1 MDPNN
6 MADLD
11 IYDVVIDELINDTT
25 IEDMMQEE
33 MEFYQR
39 RANTV
44 RPKRTRKVIE
54 RDREAGN
61 ERLWNDYFSENPVY
75 TEELF
80 RRRFRMRKHVFLRIV
95 GALGSHDPYFLMSVD
110 AVGRQGLSPL
120 QKCTAAIRMLAYG
133 SPADSVDEYVRI
145 GESTAIEC
153 LKNFLEGVCAVF
165 GGTYLRRPNQEDITR
180 LLQWG
185 ESRGFPGQFT
195 RGDHGKPTIML
206 EAVASQ
212 DLWIWHA
219 FFGIAGS
226 NNDINVLNQSPV
238 FNEVLSGNAP
248 MVNFSVNG
256 TMYNMGYYLAD
267 GIYPP
272 WATFVKTIPMPQ
284 GEKRQKFAKRQ
295 EGARK
300 DVERAFGVLQSRF
313 AIVRG
318 PSRFWH
324 PNEMKSI
331 MYACIILHNMIVEDE
346 RNTYRGNF
354 VYDQVNNDILDA
366 EVVSGPIPA
375 FRNILER
382 RAHQIDRSIHHQL
395 QADLVEHIWQLPENE
410 NNEN

>member
-153 LKNFLEGVCAVF
+153 LKNFVEGVCAVF
-165 GGTYLRRPNQEDITR
+165 GETYLRRPNQEDITR

-185 ESRGFPGQFT
+185 ESRGFP
-195 RGDHGKPTIML
+195 
-206 EAVASQ
+206 
-212 DLWIWHA
+212 
-219 FFGIAGS
+219 GS

-331 MYACIILHNMIVEDE
+331 MYACIILHNMCVEDE

>member
-1 MDPNN
+1 MTTSSTRQKKSGDGVYATSSDRSASIEGDEYEATQPATRPLGKKNQKRK
-6 MADLD
+6 AKVGDTTSSDLD
-11 IYDVVIDELINDTT
+11 YVPNSEMIAIGKAKLGFLASFEKLKTEEL
-25 IEDMMQEE
+25 EEE

-153 LKNFLEGVCAVF
+153 LKNFVEGVCAVF
-165 GGTYLRRPNQEDITR
+165 GETYLRRPNQEDITH

-185 ESRGFPGQFT
+185 ESRGFPGMLGSIDCMHWEWKNCPVAWKGQFT

-212 DLWIWHA
+212 DLWICHA

-226 NNDINVLNQSPV
+226 NNDTNVLNQSPV

-300 DVERAFGVLQSRF
+300 DVES
-313 AIVRG
+313 
-318 PSRFWH
+318 
-324 PNEMKSI
+324 
-331 MYACIILHNMIVEDE
+331 
-346 RNTYRGNF
+346 
-354 VYDQVNNDILDA
+354 
-366 EVVSGPIPA
+366 
-375 FRNILER
+375 
-382 RAHQIDRSIHHQL
+382 
-395 QADLVEHIWQLPENE
+395 DLLG
-410 NNEN
+410 

>member
-95 GALGSHDPYFLMSVD
+95 GALGSHDPYFLMYVD

-153 LKNFLEGVCAVF
+153 LKNFVEGVCVVF
-165 GGTYLRRPNQEDITR
+165 GETYLRRPNQEDITR

-185 ESRGFPGQFT
+185 ESRGFPGMLGSIDCMHWEWKNCPVAWKGQFT

-206 EAVASQ
+206 EAVALQ

-219 FFGIAGS
+219 FLGIAGS
-226 NNDINVLNQSPV
+226 NNGINVLNQSPV

-256 TMYNMGYYLAD
+256 TMYNMGYYLVD
-267 GIYPP
+267 GIHPP
-272 WATFVKTIPMPQ
+272 WATFVKTIPMSQ

-295 EGARK
+295 EGARN

-346 RNTYRGNF
+346 PTRTE
-354 VYDQVNNDILDA
+354 VILFM
-366 EVVSGPIPA
+366 I
-375 FRNILER
+375 
-382 RAHQIDRSIHHQL
+382 RSIMTYWML
-395 QADLVEHIWQLPENE
+395 K
-410 NNEN
+410 

>member
-11 IYDVVIDELINDTT
+11 IYNVVIDELINDTT
-25 IEDMMQEE
+25 IKDMMQEE

-153 LKNFLEGVCAVF
+153 LKNFVEGVCAVF
-165 GGTYLRRPNQEDITR
+165 GETYLRRPNQEDITR

-185 ESRGFPGQFT
+185 ESRGFP
-195 RGDHGKPTIML
+195 
-206 EAVASQ
+206 
-212 DLWIWHA
+212 
-219 FFGIAGS
+219 GS

>member
-110 AVGRQGLSPL
+110 AVGRQ
-120 QKCTAAIRMLAYG
+120 
-133 SPADSVDEYVRI
+133 
-145 GESTAIEC
+145 
-153 LKNFLEGVCAVF
+153 VF

-185 ESRGFPGQFT
+185 ESRGFP
-195 RGDHGKPTIML
+195 
-206 EAVASQ
+206 
-212 DLWIWHA
+212 
-219 FFGIAGS
+219 GS

-256 TMYNMGYYLAD
+256 TMTSTKVRPVK
-267 GIYPP
+267 PP
-272 WATFVKTIPMPQ
+272 VK
-284 GEKRQKFAKRQ
+284 
-295 EGARK
+295 
-300 DVERAFGVLQSRF
+300 
-313 AIVRG
+313 
-318 PSRFWH
+318 H
-324 PNEMKSI
+324 
-331 MYACIILHNMIVEDE
+331 
-346 RNTYRGNF
+346 
-354 VYDQVNNDILDA
+354 VYIGSQAGTQLLFPYDIL
-366 EVVSGPIPA
+366 
-375 FRNILER
+375 F
-382 RAHQIDRSIHHQL
+382 
-395 QADLVEHIWQLPENE
+395 
-410 NNEN
+410 

>member
-153 LKNFLEGVCAVF
+153 LKNFVEGVCAVF
-165 GGTYLRRPNQEDITR
+165 GETYLRRPNQEDITR

-185 ESRGFPGQFT
+185 ESRGFP
-195 RGDHGKPTIML
+195 
-206 EAVASQ
+206 
-212 DLWIWHA
+212 
-219 FFGIAGS
+219 GS

-272 WATFVKTIPMPQ
+272 
-284 GEKRQKFAKRQ
+284 
-295 EGARK
+295 
-300 DVERAFGVLQSRF
+300 
-313 AIVRG
+313 
-318 PSRFWH
+318 
-324 PNEMKSI
+324 
-331 MYACIILHNMIVEDE
+331 
-346 RNTYRGNF
+346 
-354 VYDQVNNDILDA
+354 
-366 EVVSGPIPA
+366 
-375 FRNILER
+375 
-382 RAHQIDRSIHHQL
+382 
-395 QADLVEHIWQLPENE
+395 
-410 NNEN
+410 

>member
-6 MADLD
+6 MANLD
-11 IYDVVIDELINDTT
+11 IYDVVINELINDTT

-80 RRRFRMRKHVFLRIV
+80 RQRFRMRKHVFLRIV

-153 LKNFLEGVCAVF
+153 LKNFVEGVCAVF
-165 GGTYLRRPNQEDITR
+165 GETYLRRPNQEDITR

-185 ESRGFPGQFT
+185 ESRGFP
-195 RGDHGKPTIML
+195 
-206 EAVASQ
+206 
-212 DLWIWHA
+212 
-219 FFGIAGS
+219 GS

-267 GIYPP
+267 GIYLP

-300 DVERAFGVLQSRF
+300 DVERAFGILQSRF
-313 AIVRG
+313 AIVHG
-318 PSRFWH
+318 SSRFWH

-366 EVVSGPIPA
+366 EVVSGPIPP

>member
-6 MADLD
+6 MADLN
-11 IYDVVIDELINDTT
+11 IYDIIIDDIMNDTT

-44 RPKRTRKVIE
+44 KPKRTRKVIK
-54 RDREAGN
+54 RDREAEN

-80 RRRFRMRKHVFLRIV
+80 RRRFQMQKHVFLRIV
-95 GALGSHDPYFLMSVD
+95 GALGSHDP
-110 AVGRQGLSPL
+110 
-120 QKCTAAIRMLAYG
+120 
-133 SPADSVDEYVRI
+133 
-145 GESTAIEC
+145 TAIEC
-153 LKNFLEGVCAVF
+153 LKNFVEGVYAVF
-165 GGTYLRRPNQEDITR
+165 
-180 LLQWG
+180 
-185 ESRGFPGQFT
+185 
-195 RGDHGKPTIML
+195 
-206 EAVASQ
+206 
-212 DLWIWHA
+212 
-219 FFGIAGS
+219 GS

-238 FNEVLSGNAP
+238 FNEVLSGNAL
-248 MVNFSVNG
+248 MVNFSVNE

-295 EGARK
+295 EAARK

-331 MYACIILHNMIVEDE
+331 MDL
-346 RNTYRGNF
+346 
-354 VYDQVNNDILDA
+354 
-366 EVVSGPIPA
+366 
-375 FRNILER
+375 LE
-382 RAHQIDRSIHHQL
+382 ISWKE
-395 QADLVEHIWQLPENE
+395 EHIKLIGQFITNFK
-410 NNEN
+410 